1 MNTSTNYDDEDA
13 AGLERFYTLAL
24 QAALVQTEEA
34 SARAYEAMEEVQALL
49 VTHDHERFGDVL
61 ETLPYSFFD
70 LYVADM
76 IEEID
81 VNPLLYLI
89 DHQSIL
95 GLLTDEHY
103 AYVKHQLKVKG
114 ADAPAA
120 YDFIC
125 GIELFMQSSPELAL
139 PYFTKIDNELGE
151 YFSGMCYY
159 HLKDYEHAKR
169 LLQVLFESLLSLQ
182 EDFEEFQTHE
192 TYGYLL
198 YDLSHYALGANVL
211 LEDYKEAERMAQL
224 ILQEF
229 SLKEMTALAK
239 RNTTDA
245 EDLTD
250 FEVFVNN
257 YTTALVKL
265 RKYKEAKALL
275 EESIGLNPEASLIQR
290 RLQNSA
296 DQLDRQ
302 LFANSILAPIL
313 HKEKAYGLKEFL
325 KGKRFARAEKLEDLI
340 EQQIDAGMP
349 VFGKRLAVYHDE
361 YGYGKHYAVPHVT
374 GLIDLVLIDQAADIL
389 YAVVLKPNTA
399 GVAVYDQIKRY
410 TQGLEQRTAK
420 PVRGIICLHQP
431 KEALVAKV
439 KDDESIE
446 LFSYHVAFKK
456 LG

>member
-34 SARAYEAMEEVQALL
+34 SAQAYEAMLEVQYLL
-49 VTHDHERFGDVL
+49 VTYDQERFSEVL
-61 ETLPYSFFD
+61 ETLPSSFFD
-70 LYVADM
+70 LYVADL

-81 VNPLLYLI
+81 VHPLLYLI
-89 DHQSIL
+89 DHQSIT
-95 GLLTDEHY
+95 GLLAYEHY
-103 AYVKHQLKVKG
+103 EYVKHQLKEKG

-125 GIELFMQSSPELAL
+125 GIELFMKGSPELAL
-139 PYFTKIDNELGE
+139 PYFTKIDNELGA

-159 HLKDYEHAKR
+159 HLKEYEQAKR
-169 LLQVLFESLLSLQ
+169 LLQALFESLLSLQ

-198 YDLSHYALGANVL
+198 YDLSHYALGANVI

-229 SLKEMTALAK
+229 SLEEMTALS
-239 RNTTDA
+239 RSNTTDA
-245 EDLTD
+245 EYLTD

-257 YTTALVKL
+257 YTTALIKL

-302 LFANSILAPIL
+302 LSADAILAPIL
-313 HKEKAYGLKEFL
+313 HKQNAYGLKEFL

-349 VFGKRLAVYHDE
+349 VFGKRLAVYQDE
-361 YGYGKHYAVPHVT
+361 YGYGKHYALPGVT
-374 GLIDLVLIDQAADIL
+374 GLIDLVLIDEAADVL
-389 YAVVLKPNTA
+389 YAVVLKPNTT
-399 GVAVYDQIKRY
+399 GVALYDQIKRY
-410 TQGLEQRTAK
+410 TQGLEQLTDK
-420 PVRGIICLHQP
+420 PVRGIICLRQP
-431 KEALVAKV
+431 KKALIAKV
-439 KDDESIE
+439 KADDRIE
-446 LFSYHVAFKK
+446 LFTYHVAFKRVE
-456 LG
+456 